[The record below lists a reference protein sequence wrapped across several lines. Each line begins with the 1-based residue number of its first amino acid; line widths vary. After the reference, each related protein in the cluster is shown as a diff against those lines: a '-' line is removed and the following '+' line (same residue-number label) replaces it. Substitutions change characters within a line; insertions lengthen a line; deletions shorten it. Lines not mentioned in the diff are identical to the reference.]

1 MPASIIVAG
10 LVEAGVFAAG
20 SLGAM
25 AATAAIRF
33 ATSVVVSKA
42 FGNKSSSAQDAGVRQ
57 QLPPAANYSVPIVYG
72 DAYLGGTFVDAV
84 LSTDQKTMYYVL
96 AISSVSNNGQF
107 SFDTT
112 DFWYGDRQ
120 ITFDGTDPTKVVSLT
135 DGSGNPQTNI
145 NGYMYINL
153 YTSTNAGVI
162 TSINGSAPNVVMGGS
177 DIDASLRWPASGRQM
192 NGLAFA
198 IVKLIYNRDAGT
210 TGLEPITFKCSQYLN
225 GTGAAKPGD
234 VWYDYMTDT
243 RYGAGMTGLVDSAS
257 AATLNTYSDTLI
269 SYTNSSGGTS
279 SQARYRINGVVDTAR
294 PILENVE
301 QIIEACDS
309 WMTYNA
315 ASGQWSIVVN
325 KAETSSFSFN
335 DTNLIGDIRVS
346 TTDIN
351 QQINQIEI
359 DFASKEARDQ
369 PDIVFAE
376 LPAGSLYAN
385 EPRNKET
392 YRLEM
397 TNDSVQ
403 VKYLANRRL
412 LQSREDLLVSIT
424 AAYPAIQVDA
434 GDVVDITNSDY
445 GWTNKLF
452 RVMKVNEATTPDGNL
467 GAALELTEYSATVY
481 ADPTAGSIS
490 QYTQAPA
497 SGIPSSQYI
506 STPGTPS
513 LYNTPPYAPA
523 PCADPP
529 VFSMVASVPATGR
542 VLLMSLYYTTVATPS
557 SSDWNLIKTANT
569 LDGSPYN
576 PLVDQVFTNLTL
588 PSGTYYFRVIASN
601 GSASSVSATSAAV
614 VWDTS
619 VRTVSLT
626 STAVQFITSSAGVVS
641 PSTITFTAT
650 STFTSP
656 TWQWR
661 VDGVLQASTTNTFVL
676 PAFAPSTAKTVSVT
690 ASQSGCSA
698 TNSMVISSIRD
709 GLNGPTGPTGSAGP
723 TGPTGASGSGPTGPT
738 GATGASSTVPGPT
751 GPTGV
756 QGNTGPTGPA
766 STVAGPTGPTGA
778 ASTVP
783 GPTGPTGVIGPTGP
797 TGAASTVAGPT
808 GSTGPTGPTGSGA
821 TPGGSNTNVQFNNSG
836 AFGGSNNF
844 VWNGTNVGIGLSS
857 PSYKLHTYGSGISGG
872 IFIEDSDPNSASPV
886 LVVRGNRLDNN
897 NSQSFSGGVVLEH
910 FNSSGN
916 GLITDNTLGT
926 IYFGGNYSSTQFT
939 YTASIS
945 AVAEANWSTTSN
957 ASTGIAFYTGSTGNA
972 IGTANIYYGTERI
985 RIRSDGNVGIGTT
998 GNSSARLFVKGAN
1011 TSSSSYSLYCE
1022 PAGAAPTFYVANDGV
1037 VCTGAEI
1044 GSPYNNTTSNAAN
1057 VYVASNGILYR
1068 STSSLKYKQD
1078 IQSATFGLQDVLNLR
1093 PVTFAQKNDPSGNR
1107 FAGLIA
1113 EEVHAAG
1120 LTEFVQYHEGQ
1131 PDALHY
1137 ANMVA
1142 LCIKAIQ
1149 ELTKRVEELEK
1160 NA

>member
-25 AATAAIRF
+25 AATAAIRL
-33 ATSVVVSKA
+33 ATSVVVSRA
-42 FGNKSSSAQDAGVRQ
+42 FGNKNSSAIDPGARQ
-57 QLPPAANYSVPIVYG
+57 QLPPAANLSIPIVYG
-72 DAYLGGTFVDAV
+72 DAYLGGNFVDAV

-96 AISSVSNNGQF
+96 AISSISTNGQF

-120 ITFDGTDPTKVVSLT
+120 ITFDTTDLTKVVSLT

-162 TSINGSAPNVVMGGS
+162 TPINGSAPSVVMGGS
-177 DIDASLRWPASGRQM
+177 DISASLRWPASGRQM

-257 AATLNTYSDTLI
+257 ATALNTYSDAVL
-269 SYTNSSGGTS
+269 SFTNSSGGTS
-279 SQARYRINGVVDTAR
+279 TQPRYRINGVLDTAR

-309 WMTYNA
+309 WMTYTA
-315 ASGQWSIVVN
+315 ATGQWSVVVN
-325 KAETSSFSFN
+325 KSETSSFSFN

-359 DFASKEARDQ
+359 EFPSKDARDQ
-369 PDIVFAE
+369 PDLVYMA
-376 LPAGSLYAN
+376 LSSGLYAN
-385 EPRNKET
+385 EPPNRET
-392 YRLEM
+392 YKMEM
-397 TNDSVQ
+397 VNDSVQ

-434 GDVVDITNSDY
+434 GDVVDITNVDY

-452 RVMKVNEATTPDGNL
+452 RVFKVNEATTPDGGL
-467 GAALELTEYSATVY
+467 GATLDLVEYSASVY
-481 ADPTAGSIS
+481 ADPPPGTIT
-490 QYTQAPA
+490 QYAEAPP

-506 STPGTPS
+506 SAPGTPT
-513 LYNTPPYAPA
+513 LYNVPPYAPA

-529 VFSMVASVPATGR
+529 VFSFYSDAPATGR
-542 VLLMSLYYTTVATPS
+542 VSLMSLYYTTVAMPTN
-557 SSDWNLIKTANT
+557 SDWSLIKTSRT
-569 LDGSPYN
+569 LDGTPFN
-576 PLVDQVFTNLTL
+576 PNVSVVFTNITL
-588 PSGTYYFRVIASN
+588 PSGTYYFRAIASN
-601 GSASSVSATSAAV
+601 ESASSVSATSSAY

-626 STAVQFITSSAGVVS
+626 STATQFITSSAGVIS
-641 PSTITFTAT
+641 PASITFTAT

-676 PAFAPSTAKTVSVT
+676 SSFAPSTSKTVSVT
-690 ASQSGCSA
+690 ASQGGCSA
-698 TNSMVISSIRD
+698 NNSMIILSIRD
-709 GLNGPTGPTGSAGP
+709 GLNGPTGPTG
-723 TGPTGASGSGPTGPT
+723 
-738 GATGASSTVPGPT
+738 
-751 GPTGV
+751 
-756 QGNTGPTGPA
+756 PTGPA
-766 STVAGPTGPTGA
+766 GAG
-778 ASTVP
+778 S
-783 GPTGPTGVIGPTGP
+783 
-797 TGAASTVAGPT
+797 
-808 GSTGPTGPTGSGA
+808 

-836 AFGGSNNF
+836 SFGGSSTF

-857 PSYKLHTYGSGISGG
+857 PSTKLHTYGTGVSGG
-872 IFIEDSDPNSASPV
+872 IYVEDDNANSAAP
-886 LVVRGNRLDNN
+886 LVIVRGNRLDNN
-897 NSQSFSGGVVLEH
+897 NSQSFSGGIVLEH
-910 FNSSGN
+910 FNTN
-916 GLITDNTLGT
+916 GSTGLVTDNTLGT
-926 IYFGGNYSSTQFT
+926 IYFGGNYSTTQFT
-939 YTASIS
+939 YPASIS
-945 AVAEANWSTTSN
+945 AVAEGNWSTTSN
-957 ASTGIAFYTGSTGNA
+957 AATGIAFYTGSTGNA
-972 IGTANIYYGTERI
+972 LGTANIYYGTERF
-985 RIRSDGNVGIGTT
+985 RIRNDGNFGFASV
-998 GNSSARLFVKGAN
+998 GNSSSRVFIKGAN
-1011 TSSSSYSLYCE
+1011 SSSSSYAIYCE
-1022 PAGAAPTFYVANDGV
+1022 PVGAAPIFYVANDGTT
-1037 VCTGAEI
+1037 CTGAEV

-1057 VYVASNGILYR
+1057 VYVASTGILYR
-1068 STSSLKYKQD
+1068 STSSLKYKEN
-1078 IQSATFGLQDVLNLR
+1078 ITPASFGLADVLKLK
-1093 PVTFAQKNDPSGNR
+1093 PVTFRQKGDASGQR

-1113 EEVHAAG
+1113 EEVHEAG
-1120 LTEFVQYHEGQ
+1120 LTEFVQYQDGE
-1131 PDALHY
+1131 PDALAY

-1149 ELTKRVEELEK
+1149 ELTKRIEELEAK

>member
-25 AATAAIRF
+25 AATAAIRL
-33 ATSVVVSKA
+33 ATSVVVSRA
-42 FGNKSSSAQDAGVRQ
+42 FGNKTSNAVDPGARQ
-57 QLPPAANYSVPIVYG
+57 QLPPAANNSIPVVYG
-72 DAYLGGTFVDAV
+72 DAYLGGNFVDAV
-84 LSTDQKTMYYVL
+84 LSSDQKTMYYVL
-96 AISSVSNNGQF
+96 AISSISANGQF

-120 ITFDGTDPTKVVSLT
+120 ITFDTTDLTKVVSLT

-177 DIDASLRWPASGRQM
+177 DIDAALRWPASGRQM

-210 TGLEPITFKCSQYLN
+210 TGLEPLTFKCSQYLN

-257 AATLNTYSDTLI
+257 AATLNTYSDVTL
-269 SYTNSSGGTS
+269 SFTNSSGGTS
-279 SQARYRINGVVDTAR
+279 TQPRYRINGVIDTAR
-294 PILENVE
+294 PVLENIE
-301 QIIEACDS
+301 QIIDACDS
-309 WMTYNA
+309 WMTYTA
-315 ASGQWSIVVN
+315 ATGQWSIVVN
-325 KAETSSFSFN
+325 KAETSSFSFT
-335 DTNLIGDIRVS
+335 DANLIGDLRVS

-359 DFASKEARDQ
+359 EFPSKDARDQ
-369 PDIVFAE
+369 PDLVYMA
-376 LPAGSLYAN
+376 LSSGLYAN
-385 EPRNKET
+385 EKPNRET
-392 YRLEM
+392 YRM
-397 TNDSVQ
+397 SMVNDSVQ

-434 GDVVDITNSDY
+434 GDVVDVTNVDY

-452 RVMKVNEATTPDGNL
+452 RVFKVNEATTPDGGL
-467 GAALELTEYSATVY
+467 GATLDLVEYSASVY
-481 ADPTAGSIS
+481 ADPPPGTIT
-490 QYTQAPA
+490 QYAEAPP
-497 SGIPSSQYI
+497 SSIPSSQYI
-506 STPGTPS
+506 SAPGTPV
-513 LYNTPPYAPA
+513 LYNVAPYTPA

-529 VFSMVASVPATGR
+529 VFSFYSDAPATGR
-542 VLLMSLYYTTVATPS
+542 VSLMSLYYTTVATPTN
-557 SSDWNLIKTANT
+557 SDWSLIKTSRT
-569 LDGSPYN
+569 LDGSPFN
-576 PLVDQVFTNLTL
+576 PNVSVVFTNITL
-588 PSGTYYFRVIASN
+588 PSGTYYFRAIASN
-601 GSASSVSATSAAV
+601 ESASSVSATSSAY

-619 VRTVSLT
+619 VRTVSLA
-626 STAVQFITSSAGVVS
+626 STATQFITSSAGVIS
-641 PSTITFTAT
+641 PASITFTAT
-650 STFTSP
+650 TTFTSP

-676 PAFAPSTAKTVSVT
+676 SSFAPSTSKTVSVT
-690 ASQSGCSA
+690 ASQGGCSA
-698 TNSMVISSIRD
+698 SNSMIILSIRD
-709 GLNGPTGPTGSAGP
+709 GLNGPTGPTGAAGP
-723 TGPTGASGSGPTGPT
+723 TGPTGASGTGPTGPT
-738 GATGASSTVPGPT
+738 GA
-751 GPTGV
+751 
-756 QGNTGPTGPA
+756 
-766 STVAGPTGPTGA
+766 TGA

-783 GPTGPTGVIGPTGP
+783 GPTGPQGVAGPTGSQGVAGPTGPTGAQGNVGPTGP

-836 AFGGSNNF
+836 AFGGSSSF

-857 PSYKLHTYGSGISGG
+857 PSAKLHTYGTGVSGG
-872 IFIEDSDPNSASPV
+872 IYVEDDNPNSAAP
-886 LVVRGNRLDNN
+886 LVIVRGNRLDNN
-897 NSQSFSGGVVLEH
+897 NSQSFSGGLVLEH
-910 FNSSGN
+910 FNSNGST

-926 IYFGGNYSSTQFT
+926 IFFGGNYSSTQFT

-945 AVAEANWSTTSN
+945 AVAEGNWSTTSN
-957 ASTGIAFYTGSTGNA
+957 AATGIAFYTGSTGNA
-972 IGTANIYYGTERI
+972 LGTANIYYGTERM
-985 RIRSDGNVGIGTT
+985 RIRNDGNFGFGSV
-998 GNSSARLFVKGAN
+998 GNSSARVFIKGAN
-1011 TSSSSYSLYCE
+1011 SSSSSYAIYCE
-1022 PAGAAPTFYVANDGV
+1022 PVGAAPIFYVANDGTT
-1037 VCTGAEI
+1037 CTGAEA
-1044 GSPYNNTTSNAAN
+1044 GSPYNKTTSNAAN
-1057 VYVASNGILYR
+1057 VYVDSAGILYR

-1078 IQSATFGLQDVLNLR
+1078 ISPASFGLADVLKLK
-1093 PVTFAQKNDPSGNR
+1093 PVTFKQKGDETGKR

-1113 EEVHAAG
+1113 EEVHEAG
-1120 LTEFVQYHEGQ
+1120 LTEFVQYQNGE
-1131 PDALHY
+1131 PDALAY

-1149 ELTKRVEELEK
+1149 DLTKRIEDLEAK

>member
-10 LVEAGVFAAG
+10 LVEAGVFAAS

-42 FGNKSSSAQDAGVRQ
+42 FGNKNSSAQDAGVRQ

-120 ITFDGTDPTKVVSLT
+120 ITFDGTDPTKVASLT

-506 STPGTPS
+506 STPGTPL

-557 SSDWNLIKTANT
+557 SSDWNLIKTTNT
-569 LDGSPYN
+569 IDGNPYT
-576 PLVDQVFTNLTL
+576 PLVSQVFTNLTL

-601 GSASSVSATSAAV
+601 GSASSVSATSSAV

-619 VRTVSLT
+619 VRTVSLS

-676 PAFAPSTAKTVSVT
+676 SAFAPSTAKTVSVT

-738 GATGASSTVPGPT
+738 G
-751 GPTGV
+751 PTGV
-756 QGNTGPTGPA
+756 IGA
-766 STVAGPTGPTGA
+766 TGPTGA
-778 ASTVP
+778 
-783 GPTGPTGVIGPTGP
+783 

-916 GLITDNTLGT
+916 GLVTDNTLGT

-1149 ELTKRVEELEK
+1149 ELTKRIEELEK

>member
-10 LVEAGVFAAG
+10 LVEAGVFAAS

-42 FGNKSSSAQDAGVRQ
+42 FGNKNSSAQDAGVRQ

-506 STPGTPS
+506 STPGTPL

-557 SSDWNLIKTANT
+557 SSDWNLIKTTNT
-569 LDGSPYN
+569 IDGNPYT
-576 PLVDQVFTNLTL
+576 PLVSQVFTNLTL

-601 GSASSVSATSAAV
+601 GSASSVSATSSAV

-619 VRTVSLT
+619 VRTVSLS

-661 VDGVLQASTTNTFVL
+661 VDGVLQASTTNIFVL
-676 PAFAPSTAKTVSVT
+676 SAFAPSTAKTVSVT

-709 GLNGPTGPTGSAGP
+709 GLNGPTGPTGAAGP
-723 TGPTGASGSGPTGPT
+723 TGPTGASGTGPTGPT
-738 GATGASSTVPGPT
+738 GA
-751 GPTGV
+751 
-756 QGNTGPTGPA
+756 
-766 STVAGPTGPTGA
+766 TGA

-783 GPTGPTGVIGPTGP
+783 GPTGPQGVAGPTGAQGVAVPTGPTGAQGNIGPTGP

-821 TPGGSNTNVQFNNSG
+821 TPGGVNTNVQFNNSG
-836 AFGGSNNF
+836 AFGGSSSF

-857 PSYKLHTYGSGISGG
+857 PSAKLHTYGAGVSGG
-872 IFIEDSDPNSASPV
+872 IYVEDDNPNSAAP
-886 LVVRGNRLDNN
+886 LVIVRGNRLDNN
-897 NSQSFSGGVVLEH
+897 NSQSFSGGIVLEH
-910 FNSSGN
+910 FNSNGST

-926 IYFGGNYSSTQFT
+926 IFFGGNYSATQFT

-945 AVAEANWSTTSN
+945 AVAEGNWSTTSN
-957 ASTGIAFYTGSTGNA
+957 AATGIAFYTGSTGNA
-972 IGTANIYYGTERI
+972 LGTANIYYGTERM
-985 RIRSDGNVGIGTT
+985 RIRNDGNFGFGSV
-998 GNSSARLFVKGAN
+998 GNSSSRVFIKGAN
-1011 TSSSSYSLYCE
+1011 SSSSSYAIYCE
-1022 PAGAAPTFYVANDGV
+1022 PVGAAPIFYVANDGTT
-1037 VCTGAEI
+1037 CTGAEV

-1068 STSSLKYKQD
+1068 STSSLKYKE
-1078 IQSATFGLQDVLNLR
+1078 SVTPATFGLADVLKLK
-1093 PVTFAQKNDPSGNR
+1093 PVTFRQKGDASGQR

-1113 EEVHAAG
+1113 EDVHEAG
-1120 LTEFVQYHEGQ
+1120 LTEFVQYQDGK
-1131 PDALHY
+1131 PDALAY

-1149 ELTKRVEELEK
+1149 DLTKRIEELEAK